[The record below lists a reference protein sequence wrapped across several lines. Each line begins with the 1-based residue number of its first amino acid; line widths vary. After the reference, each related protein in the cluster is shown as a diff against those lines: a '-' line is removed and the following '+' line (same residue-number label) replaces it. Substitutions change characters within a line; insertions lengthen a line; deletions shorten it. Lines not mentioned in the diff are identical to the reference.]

1 MLGKILKYDL
11 RAAYKLWLLFT
22 AIMFG
27 ICFVG
32 AFALRSLVTM
42 EEFSFFSLFAI
53 GGVLLSVFA
62 MSCYV
67 MASQLLV
74 LYRFYQNFFTDE
86 AYLTFTLP
94 IKRSTQLNSKLLCG
108 IIFTTVNIVAVVLAS
123 MLFISITPVSST
135 DNTLI
140 IVDLFKSFFNF
151 FKSVFQHFDAWLYVY
166 SVLAMLIY
174 LAMTVFSTFLIYA
187 CITLGCTMV
196 RKYKLLM
203 AILVY
208 YLVNMAISTLS
219 YVASIILGL
228 TTVSGISVL
237 AEYSHAQLTA
247 IILFALIAVLS
258 FFIVLS
264 VLTYKFTLS
273 RIENKLN
280 LA

>member
-1 MLGKILKYDL
+1 MKKIFIEAESFKELGGWLIIYTVLGIL
-11 RAAYKLWLLFT
+11 
-22 AIMFG
+22 I
-27 ICFVG
+27 
-32 AFALRSLVTM
+32 FAL
-42 EEFSFFSLFAI
+42 
-53 GGVLLSVFA
+53 
-62 MSCYV
+62 
-67 MASQLLV
+67 
-74 LYRFYQNFFTDE
+74 
-86 AYLTFTLP
+86 
-94 IKRSTQLNSKLLCG
+94 
-108 IIFTTVNIVAVVLAS
+108 
-123 MLFISITPVSST
+123 IS
-135 DNTLI
+135 
-140 IVDLFKSFFNF
+140 
-151 FKSVFQHFDAWLYVY
+151 
-166 SVLAMLIY
+166 
-174 LAMTVFSTFLIYA
+174 VFSTLLIFG
-187 CITLGCTMV
+187 CVTLGATMV